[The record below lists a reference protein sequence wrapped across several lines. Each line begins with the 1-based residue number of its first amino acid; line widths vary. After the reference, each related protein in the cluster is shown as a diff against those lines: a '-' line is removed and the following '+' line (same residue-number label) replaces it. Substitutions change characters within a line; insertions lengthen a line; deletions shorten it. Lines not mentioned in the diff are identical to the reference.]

1 MIRRVLRQTNKN
13 SEYKSAVARR
23 LHRLYAV
30 QLFMD
35 LFSVT
40 LFSLTAFVEAID
52 NFYEEAKGL
61 SMALF
66 VAHVHLQ
73 FQMLDLFKN
82 GLDNK
87 KNQPVAAASLIKYA
101 FEYIWRKPVK
111 DGNNESHVTELSTVP
126 SFCEEGSTKPSDAMI
141 SSHSR
146 MFSRK

>member
-13 SEYKSAVARR
+13 AEYKSAVARR
-23 LHRLYAV
+23 LHQLYAV
-30 QLFMD
+30 LLFMD
-35 LFSVT
+35 LFSVA
-40 LFSLTAFVEAID
+40 LFSLTAFGSIG
-52 NFYEEAKGL
+52 FYEEAKGL

-126 SFCEEGSTKPSDAMI
+126 SFCEEGSTKPSDAML

-146 MFSRK
+146 MFSRS